1 MKKLLDKLNALNI
14 LDLVGIK
21 FVIAATDTM
30 KTNPQKSE
38 EYEKYAK
45 ALSKV
50 GEYISELVDE
60 LDAESKHNLNLTRVV
75 AVQEMELKE
84 LRNKVKLLEN
94 EINFRE
100 L

>member
-38 EYEKYAK
+38 EYEKYAN

>member
-1 MKKLLDKLNALNI
+1 MKKMLDKLNALNV

-21 FVIAATDTM
+21 FMMAATDTI
-30 KTNPQKSE
+30 KTNQEKSE
-38 EYEKYAK
+38 EYERYAK
-45 ALSKV
+45 ALNKV
-50 GEYISELVDE
+50 SEYILEIVDE

-75 AVQEMELKE
+75 AVQEMELE
-84 LRNKVKLLEN
+84 QLRNKVKLLEK

>member
-1 MKKLLDKLNALNI
+1 MKKMLDKLNALNM

-21 FVIAATDTM
+21 FMIAATDTL
-30 KTNPQKSE
+30 KTNPEKSE
-38 EYEKYAK
+38 EYERYAK
-45 ALSKV
+45 ALNKV
-50 GEYISELVDE
+50 SEYILEIVDE

-75 AVQEMELKE
+75 AVQEMELE
-84 LRNKVKLLEN
+84 QLRNKVKLLEN